1 MSENETLAA
10 TREAHAEL
18 RAAYH
23 ALRIEAGTA
32 PSEDQLAELT
42 RMANEISSFASTP
55 AEAVEAEAESEET
68 LVAASPAAPAAAPVE
83 PKQALALVA
92 SGDITGHPVGTDM
105 DLLEVAT
112 AVVKKTSTFKT
123 AAKSRAE
130 FSIAQ
135 IAKPTRPE
143 TTIRD
148 NDQSAIDA
156 AIAFCRDETKLP
168 GGSLVAAGGWCS
180 PSETWYDLLDYS
192 STDGLLSIPTVTLA
206 RGGVRLIPGGG
217 PQFAAIYADTGFCF
231 TEAQDIA
238 GGYSLTSAVVQLT
251 EGGAGL
257 TSFTITV
264 NGQTTASID
273 DDATPATVLA
283 ALNALSNVAP
293 GDVVVTGTSAPLNQR
308 LSFQGELAGD
318 VVTVSTT
325 PTGGS
330 GVVTVTYIT
339 VGGTT
344 GGPKPCYEIECP
356 EWTDYRLE
364 VCGVCVTGGYLQN
377 RAFPELTQ
385 DIIAK
390 VLKAHRHRVD
400 TNVIA
405 DIVAGSVPVSIPT
418 TGQDPGVAA
427 PILNSVELQVLDI
440 RAKYRMSDSFTIE
453 VKLPAWTKGII
464 RADLAYRNGVN
475 LIDVT
480 DGTIMTWFNE
490 RNVSVQFLANL
501 QPLGS
506 ASPATAYPSTISY
519 LIYPAGTW
527 VKGENE
533 VIDLGVI
540 HSPDLFA
547 YNNYSALFTEEGWN
561 VLPVGPESRIVEL
574 DVCPSGATGA
584 ATVACDVSA

>member
-1 MSENETLAA
+1 MNAQE
-10 TREAHAEL
+10 EL
-18 RAAYH
+18 RAAHAALRAEYN
-23 ALRIEAGTA
+23 ALRIEAGND
-32 PSEDQLAELT
+32 PSDEQMAELT
-42 RMANEISSFASTP
+42 RLANEISSFVATP
-55 AEAVEAEAESEET
+55 AEAVEAEAESEEIET
-68 LVAASPAAPAAAPVE
+68 VAASAATPAQAPAE
-83 PKQALALVA
+83 PSRELSLVA

-105 DLLEVAT
+105 NMLEVAT

-130 FSIAQ
+130 FSVAQ
-135 IAKPTRPE
+135 IVKPTRPE

-156 AIAFCRDETKLP
+156 AIAFVRDESKLP
-168 GGSLVAAGGWCS
+168 GGSLVAAGGWCA

-192 STDGLLSIPTVTLA
+192 SVDGLLSIPTVTLA

-217 PQFAAIYADTGFCF
+217 PQFAEIYADTGFCF

-238 GGYSLTSAVVQLT
+238 GGYSLTSAVVNLV

-273 DDATPATVLA
+273 DDATAAQVQA
-283 ALNALSNVAP
+283 ALEALSNVAP
-293 GDVVVTGTSAPLNQR
+293 GDVTVTGTSAPVNMR
-308 LSFQGELAGD
+308 ASFGGELAGD

-330 GVVTVTYIT
+330 GVVTVTYVT
-339 VGGTT
+339 AGGVNN
-344 GGPKPCYEIECP
+344 GPKPCYEIECP

-364 VCGVCVTGGYLQN
+364 VCGVCITGGYLQN

-390 VLKAHRHRVD
+390 ALKAHAHRVD

-405 DIVAGSVPVSIPT
+405 DIVAGSVAVSIPMK
-418 TGQDPGVAA
+418 GADPGVAA
-427 PILNSVELQVLDI
+427 PILNAVELQILDI
-440 RAKYRMSDSFTIE
+440 RSKYRMSDSYTIE
-453 VKLPAWTKGII
+453 VKFPQWAKGVI

-480 DGTIMTWFNE
+480 DADITRWFSE
-490 RNVSVQFLANL
+490 RQASPQYLANF
-501 QPLGS
+501 QPLSQS
-506 ASPATAYPSTISY
+506 ATPVTDYPAEISF

-540 HSPDLFA
+540 HSPDMFA

-561 VLPVGPESRIVEL
+561 VLPVGPESRIVTL
-574 DVCPSGATGA
+574 DVCASGSTGA